1 MNLINLDHI
10 SDNFIK
16 LGTHARQKLNITVA
30 KYLVYLRSLSF
41 REDNNP
47 ESILETSGV
56 LYGILLSNVGD
67 KHYIKKL

>member
-10 SDNFIK
+10 SDNFSK

-67 KHYIKKL
+67 KHYI

>member
-1 MNLINLDHI
+1 MNLINLDH

-67 KHYIKKL
+67 KHYI

>member
-67 KHYIKKL
+67 KHYI

>member
-56 LYGILLSNVGD
+56 SYGILLSNVGD
-67 KHYIKKL
+67 KHYI

>member
-16 LGTHARQKLNITVA
+16 LGTHASQKLNITVA

-47 ESILETSGV
+47 ESILETGV

-67 KHYIKKL
+67 KHYI